1 MDQHLSSTKRN
12 KSINLGFYTQQKY
25 FSKMKIFFRH
35 TKFERIHD
43 QQNYTIR
50 NVERSHSGRK
60 KMIPDGNMIPHKKPK
75 ITGNSNY
82 LNKYVIDFLI
92 SKK

>member
-1 MDQHLSSTKRN
+1 MLKEAIQA
-12 KSINLGFYTQQKY
+12 G
-25 FSKMKIFFRH
+25 
-35 TKFERIHD
+35 
-43 QQNYTIR
+43 
-50 NVERSHSGRK
+50 K

-75 ITGNSNY
+75 NTGNSNY